1 MRGVV
6 YADQWI
12 NHPLDTNN
20 ILCHKPHM
28 PTAEEQIYE
37 LQRQIEN
44 LKSRST
50 LELRVKLAEAKGQV
64 IALEKQLEALTG
76 NAPTT
81 TARKH
86 RVSITIEQVVA
97 AIREGAVNYPAIA
110 AKLGCSPATV
120 ATKIRDEGKK
130 AGIKSTGERANFKLG
145 VK

>member
-64 IALEKQLEALTG
+64 IALEKQLEA
-76 NAPTT
+76 PT